1 MQSYFKHGMGDALT
15 LYFEIFRNNVG
26 QTGETPTVAIQK
38 KSNDEWLNDTLDGW
52 QAEYNDIALSEAS
65 SADLPGIYNINI
77 SHIDA
82 TAETYNCYFKNT
94 GDNAGSDFEAHVFTG
109 AVYVPSSSAYASETV
124 LGHLDDIK
132 HKDGNKTFDNTTDSL
147 EAIVDNGV
155 SSADLDLIAKEATL
169 LGVSGDIEDINSGL
183 FDVGGDIAKVIVQ
196 PVQGN
201 FDYTS
206 IKNQRVEIKRG
217 SSADIPYSLS
227 QNISGYDVYFGV
239 KKDFRSDTFDILE
252 KDITA
257 YVSDFETGTGTIN
270 LTVAET
276 DLEDGDYIGE
286 MRLEQGDE
294 VVKPVEFRL
303 RILPTIFT

>member
-1 MQSYFKHGMGDALT
+1 MQTYFKHGMGDALT

-26 QTGETPTVAIQK
+26 QTGESPTVAIQK
-38 KSNDEWLNDTLDGW
+38 KSSGEWLNDAKDAW
-52 QAEYNDIALSEAS
+52 QAGYNDIALSEAS

-77 SHIDA
+77 SHIDD
-82 TAETYNCYFKNT
+82 TAEVYDCYFKNT
-94 GDNAGSDFEAHVFTG
+94 GDNVGSDFESHQFTG
-109 AVYVPSSSAYASETV
+109 AVYVPSSSAYASGTV

-132 HKDGNKTFDNTTDSL
+132 NKDGNKTFDPTTDSL
-147 EAIVDNGV
+147 EALVDNGV

-239 KKDFRSDTFDILE
+239 KKDYRSDTFDILE

-257 YVSDFETGTGTIN
+257 YVSDFATGTGTIN

-276 DLEDGDYIGE
+276 NLEDGDYIGE
-286 MRLEQGDE
+286 MRLEQGEE

>member
-1 MQSYFKHGMGDALT
+1 MQTYFKHGMGDSFT

-26 QTGETPTVAIQK
+26 QTGETPVVAIQK
-38 KSNDEWLNDTLDGW
+38 KSSLQWLNDAKDAW
-52 QAEYNDIALSEAS
+52 QAGYNDIGLSEAS
-65 SADLPGIYNINI
+65 SADMPGVYTTDIT
-77 SHIDA
+77 HIDN
-82 TAETYNCYFKNT
+82 TAETYNCYFKNS
-94 GDNAGSDFEAHVFTG
+94 GDIDGADFESHQFTG
-109 AVYVPSSSAYASETV
+109 AVYVPSDSAYGSGTIM
-124 LGHLDDIK
+124 GNLDEIK
-132 HKDGNKTFDNTTDSL
+132 NKDGNKTFDPTTDSL
-147 EAIVDNGV
+147 EALVDNGV

-239 KKDFRSDTFDILE
+239 KKDYRSDTFDILE

-276 DLEDGDYIGE
+276 TLEDGDYIGE